1 MGVRYSRWILSKE
14 GADRVRYGTSAV
26 GKQGERW
33 ELVGGEVGRGMMSGY
48 REGCGGVGWEEGSAQ
63 KWGFVV
69 WVVADIWVGW
79 GDISG

>member
-33 ELVGGEVGRGMMSGY
+33 ELVGGEVGGGMMSGY
-48 REGCGGVGWEEGSAQ
+48 REGCGGVGWGEWRAKKANKSSFRVGLHEEWDG
-63 KWGFVV
+63 
-69 WVVADIWVGW
+69 
-79 GDISG
+79 